1 MKKEYYWFFMFIL
14 AAALVTGS
22 TMSIYA
28 NFKYI
33 SQQSKLQQQQ
43 QDQKRLPEET
53 NNKSTQSEDQVNTA
67 KTKPTAVVDQKLAD
81 NGTSDSNNMIISQ
94 DEQEELNSM
103 LSAMGSNNEDFSLQI
118 KDFQEK
124 NSLPVTG
131 IMDTDTL
138 NILINKVT
146 LQKAVQH
153 LNN

>member
-22 TMSIYA
+22 TLSVYA

-33 SQQSKLQQQQ
+33 SQQSKLQQQ
-43 QDQKRLPEET
+43 
-53 NNKSTQSEDQVNTA
+53 KSIA
-67 KTKPTAVVDQKLAD
+67 KTSTGHANDSVGKNQTDSTGLNASADQKLAD
-81 NGTSDSNNMIISQ
+81 NGTSSTNKMVISP
-94 DEQEELNSM
+94 DEQNEINAM
-103 LSAMGSNNEDFSLQI
+103 LEAMGSNNEDYTLRI

-124 NSLPVTG
+124 NALPVTG
-131 IMDTDTL
+131 TMDTDTL
-138 NILINKVT
+138 NLLINKVT

>member
-22 TMSIYA
+22 TMSIIT

-33 SQQSKLQQQQ
+33 SQQSKQQQQ
-43 QDQKRLPEET
+43 QKSLPEKTDNE
-53 NNKSTQSEDQVNTA
+53 STLSVDESNTS
-67 KTKPTAVVDQKLAD
+67 KTYSTAAGEMLAD
-81 NGTSDSNNMIISQ
+81 NGTSSNKMVISN
-94 DEQEELNSM
+94 DEQEEINAM
-103 LSAMGSNNEDFSLQI
+103 LEAMGSNDVDYTLRI
-118 KDFQEK
+118 KDFQGK

-131 IMDTDTL
+131 VMDTETL
-138 NILINKVT
+138 NLLINKAT

>member
-22 TMSIYA
+22 TMSIIT

-43 QDQKRLPEET
+43 QKSLPEKADNEST
-53 NNKSTQSEDQVNTA
+53 LSVDESNTSKTKSTAAGEI
-67 KTKPTAVVDQKLAD
+67 LAD
-81 NGTSDSNNMIISQ
+81 NGTSSNKMVISN
-94 DEQEELNSM
+94 DEQEEINAM
-103 LSAMGSNNEDFSLQI
+103 LEAMGSNDADYTLRI

-131 IMDTDTL
+131 VMDTETL
-138 NILINKVT
+138 NLLINKAT